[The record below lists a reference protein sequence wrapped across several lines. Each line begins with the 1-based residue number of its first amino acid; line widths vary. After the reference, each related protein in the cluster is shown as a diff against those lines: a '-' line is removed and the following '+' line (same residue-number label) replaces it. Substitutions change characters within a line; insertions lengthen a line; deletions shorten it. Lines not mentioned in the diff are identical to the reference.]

1 MIKEAILKLAQRNDL
16 TAEEAL
22 EVMNEIMDGKA
33 SPVQMSS
40 YLTALSLKGEN
51 IEEITGSAKGMRDHC
66 IRLLHEMD
74 VLEIVGTGGDGAN
87 SFNISTT
94 SSLVYV
100 FGARITVTNTSSAS
114 LPVCGSTI
122 WPYVMVW
129 LSFFVI
135 SWPRNTFCA
144 RAIHPS
150 PLIRTMAMPP
160 GPGGVETAA
169 MISSKLVAFIRG
181 SSLWK
186 NRGIPHGSHHF
197 FRSITTFR

>member
-16 TAEEAL
+16 TAQEAL

-40 YLTALSLKGEN
+40 YLTALSLKGET

-94 SSLVYV
+94 SALVI
-100 FGARITVTNTSSAS
+100 AA
-114 LPVCGSTI
+114 
-122 WPYVMVW
+122 
-129 LSFFVI
+129 
-135 SWPRNTFCA
+135 
-144 RAIHPS
+144 
-150 PLIRTMAMPP
+150 
-160 GPGGVETAA
+160 GGVPATAPLPA
-169 MISSKLVAFIRG
+169 KAARQTY
-181 SSLWK
+181 WK
-186 NRGIPHGSHHF
+186 RWG
-197 FRSITTFR
+197 

>member
-74 VLEIVGTGGDGAN
+74 WRLSEQEETEQIRLIFPPHLLWSSRRAAFRLQNTGTGRHPAKAGRPMFWKRWE
-87 SFNISTT
+87 S
-94 SSLVYV
+94 
-100 FGARITVTNTSSAS
+100 
-114 LPVCGSTI
+114 GSR
-122 WPYVMVW
+122 
-129 LSFFVI
+129 
-135 SWPRNTFCA
+135 PRRKKVRPC
-144 RAIHPS
+144 
-150 PLIRTMAMPP
+150 
-160 GPGGVETAA
+160 
-169 MISSKLVAFIRG
+169 
-181 SSLWK
+181 
-186 NRGIPHGSHHF
+186 
-197 FRSITTFR
+197 